1 MADGAAAAAAAAA
14 LAEVDAALTVCQ
26 ADPNER
32 QVFMVRE
39 RLNTL
44 SDYAELTSK
53 EVNDLASKFERRT
66 VADGRIVIP
75 AKVLKNIQVFCFW
88 AREKTWV
95 GQPLVAADF
104 DAAELA
110 RSRESMRIREETTQE
125 APSIKPDKFSED
137 KWTSWKLQFVTYL
150 SHVQGVQLAPLD
162 YVVRTQPPP
171 GPLATMSQRDREL
184 YRYPLNGR
192 HYNLDNMTDYQLL
205 SDVVAGTSGY
215 TWIRDHDRSQNGRAA
230 WMALVVHYE
239 GGGQREKR
247 MSAALATI
255 KALHYKNESVFAYED
270 FSRKLLEAFRNLKDT
285 DEELSEFQKVKL
297 LLEKIQITQ
306 PRAEVAKSH
315 VRQNFRADVDGP
327 IAYLGTEFADMFAD
341 AIAYK
346 RGKSR
351 IGALSQEPAY
361 KCGKHEDGPQR
372 CPDGTLIFFGVNVT
386 DVLRSF
392 SADEFNDLGPR
403 GQAYIFQERE
413 HLGLT
418 HPPRSRNF
426 NLG

>member
-1 MADGAAAAAAAAA
+1 MAAAA
-14 LAEVDAALTVCQ
+14 LAEVDAALTMCQ

-44 SDYAELTSK
+44 PDYAELTSK

-66 VADGRIVIP
+66 VANGRIVIP

-88 AREKTWV
+88 AGEKTRA

-110 RSRESMRIREETTQE
+110 RSHESMRIREETTQE
-125 APSIKPDKFSED
+125 APSIKPDMFSQD

-150 SHVQGVQLAPLD
+150 SHVQGVQFAPLD
-162 YVVRTQPPP
+162 YVVCTEPPP

-192 HYNLDNMTDYQLL
+192 HYNLDNMTVYRLHNN
-205 SDVVAGTSGY
+205 VVSGTLGY
-215 TWIRDHDRSQNGRAA
+215 TWIRDHDRFHNGWAA

-239 GGGQREKR
+239 GGGQCEKR

-255 KALHYKNESVFAYED
+255 RALHYKNESVFAYED
-270 FSRKLLEAFRNLKDT
+270 FSRKLLEAFCNLKDT

-315 VRQNFRADVDGP
+315 VCQNFRADVDGA
-327 IAYLGTEFADMFAD
+327 IAYLGTEFADMFVD
-341 AIAYK
+341 AIIYK
-346 RGKSR
+346 QGKSS
-351 IGALSQEPAY
+351 LQ
-361 KCGKHEDGPQR
+361 
-372 CPDGTLIFFGVNVT
+372 T
-386 DVLRSF
+386 
-392 SADEFNDLGPR
+392 
-403 GQAYIFQERE
+403 RE
-413 HLGLT
+413 T
-418 HPPRSRNF
+418 
-426 NLG
+426 

>member
-1 MADGAAAAAAAAA
+1 MADGAAAAAAAVA
-14 LAEVDAALTVCQ
+14 LAKVDAALTVCQ
-26 ADPNER
+26 ADPNKR

-39 RLNTL
+39 HLNTL

-88 AREKTWV
+88 ACEKTRA

-110 RSRESMRIREETTQE
+110 CSHESMRIREETTQE

-150 SHVQGVQLAPLD
+150 SHVQGIQFAPLD
-162 YVVRTQPPP
+162 YVVRTEPPP
-171 GPLATMSQRDREL
+171 GPLTTMSQRDKEL

-192 HYNLDNMTDYQLL
+192 HYNLDKMTVYRLL

-215 TWIRDHDRSQNGRAA
+215 TWIRDHDRSQNGRDA

-270 FSRKLLEAFRNLKDT
+270 FSRKLLEAFRDLKDT
-285 DEELSEFQKVKL
+285 DEELSEFQKAKL

-315 VRQNFRADVDGP
+315 VRQNFRADVDGA
-327 IAYLGTEFADMFAD
+327 IAYLGTEFVDMFAD

-351 IGALSQEPAY
+351 IGALSQELAY
-361 KCGKHEDGPQR
+361 KHGKHEDGPQR
-372 CPDGTLIFFGVNVT
+372 RPDRTLIFFGVNVT
-386 DVLRSF
+386 DVSRSF
-392 SADEFNDLGPR
+392 SADEFNDLGPW
-403 GQAYIFQERE
+403 GQAYIFQERVC
-413 HLGLT
+413 LGLT
-418 HPPRSRNF
+418 HPP
-426 NLG
+426 

>member
-1 MADGAAAAAAAAA
+1 MADGVAAAAAAAAAAA
-14 LAEVDAALTVCQ
+14 LADVDAALTVCQ
-26 ADPNER
+26 ADPNKR

-88 AREKTWV
+88 AREKTRA

-104 DAAELA
+104 DAAELT
-110 RSRESMRIREETTQE
+110 RSHETTQE

-150 SHVQGVQLAPLD
+150 SHVQGVQFAPLD
-162 YVVRTQPPP
+162 YVVRTEPPP

-192 HYNLDNMTDYQLL
+192 HYNLDNMTVYQLL

-215 TWIRDHDRSQNGRAA
+215 TWIRDHDRSQNGWAA

-255 KALHYKNESVFAYED
+255 KALH
-270 FSRKLLEAFRNLKDT
+270 
-285 DEELSEFQKVKL
+285 
-297 LLEKIQITQ
+297 
-306 PRAEVAKSH
+306 
-315 VRQNFRADVDGP
+315 
-327 IAYLGTEFADMFAD
+327 
-341 AIAYK
+341 
-346 RGKSR
+346 
-351 IGALSQEPAY
+351 
-361 KCGKHEDGPQR
+361 
-372 CPDGTLIFFGVNVT
+372 
-386 DVLRSF
+386 
-392 SADEFNDLGPR
+392 
-403 GQAYIFQERE
+403 
-413 HLGLT
+413 
-418 HPPRSRNF
+418 
-426 NLG
+426 